1 MKGNNEAVVVL
12 PGKLAGPLQLLQPH
26 LCSASA
32 AELQPCPS
40 QTTERPF
47 QVEQSSFAKVSR
59 LSYLCHLTDPG
70 REFQK
75 IQLK

>member
-1 MKGNNEAVVVL
+1 MRLWLCFQESWQGL
-12 PGKLAGPLQLLQPH
+12 CSFSSLH